1 MTRRSVLARAYTVAS
16 EPSMSVH
23 ITLAVPPQ
31 PLTMHPGPAIAR
43 DSVIVGSGQTSAI
56 VAGKVMLNPMVS
68 GPGVPSAA
76 TMASFRL
83 NPSTGLL
90 QLSLCVSTGKVT
102 ASAEAGYIW
111 ARVTYS
117 DKINDLDDIILNTVL
132 SPFPQI
138 L

>member
-1 MTRRSVLARAYTVAS
+1 
-16 EPSMSVH
+16 MSVH
-23 ITLAVPPQ
+23 VTLAVPPQ

-56 VAGKVMLNPMVS
+56 VAEKVMLNPMVS

-90 QLSLCVSTGKVT
+90 QLSLCVSTCVSTGKVT
-102 ASAEAGYIW
+102 ASAEAGYVW